1 MQYASIIHRP
11 MSEYA
16 FPVDETHFVFRL
28 RTSKDD
34 LKQVLFF
41 YADRADMAPKLS
53 FRELEMPLIRS
64 DLLYDWYEITLETQ
78 FERVAYYFL
87 LDDGNTQC
95 RFAGECFE
103 KPETH
108 IERSEYF
115 QYPFNHKA
123 DLAAVPDW
131 VKEAVV
137 YNIFPDSFA
146 DGKRCISKIGKNAT
160 YDGFPSETN
169 YGGTIKGIREN
180 LDYIKELGF
189 NCLYLNPVFAAGA
202 YHKYDLMDYMHIDPC
217 FGTDEDFKELV
228 QEAHKREIRV
238 IVDGVFNHVSWNHFS
253 FQDVLKNGKKSLYY
267 DWFYD
272 LPDPLVLPKK
282 EETPPYTCF
291 AYVANMPK
299 ANTACPSLQEYF
311 CNVGRYWIRE
321 YDVDGWRLDV
331 ANEVNDGFLRAFR
344 NAIKNEKRDAVIIGE
359 IWENA
364 EHYMTG
370 DMVDGAMNYDFR
382 RFCTQYFAEHILTAQ
397 EFDLRLSSL
406 LMRYKKQML
415 PAQLNL
421 LDGHDTCR
429 FLSLCQGDKDKM
441 ELAILFQ
448 MTFIGMPCVFYG
460 DEKGMLGITEQ
471 EYRMPMPWNEQN
483 PLSDIYRKLIT
494 LRRENPALSHGTYKT
509 IKADSMMLHYAR
521 EWNGQ
526 RIEVMMNPGNTPV
539 SCSLSG
545 DVLLKKECACDL
557 LMPTGYVVTRST
569 SYGMHH
575 L

>member
-28 RTSKDD
+28 RTGKGD
-34 LKQVLFF
+34 LKQVSFF
-41 YADRADMAPKLS
+41 YADRADMAPELTFHK
-53 FRELEMPLIRS
+53 LEMPLIRS
-64 DLLYDWYEITLETQ
+64 DLLYDWYETTLETQ
-78 FERVAYYFL
+78 YERVAYYFL
-87 LDDGNTQC
+87 LDDGKIQC
-95 RFAGECFE
+95 KFAGECFE
-103 KPETH
+103 KPEAH

-123 DLAAVPDW
+123 DLAAVPGW

-146 DGKRCISKIGKNAT
+146 DGKKNISKIGKNKT
-160 YDGFPSETN
+160 YNGFPSRTN
-169 YGGTIKGIREN
+169 YGGTINGIREN
-180 LDYIKELGF
+180 LDYIKELGC
-189 NCLYLNPVFAAGA
+189 NCLYLNPIFAAGA
-202 YHKYDLMDYMHIDPC
+202 YHKYDLMDYLHIDPC

-228 QEAHKREIRV
+228 REAHRNKIRV

-253 FQDVLKNGKKSLYY
+253 FQDVLKNGKKSPYY
-267 DWFYD
+267 DWFYS
-272 LPDPLVLPKK
+272 LPDPLALPG
-282 EETPPYTCF
+282 EAEIPSYTCF

-299 ANTACPSLQEYF
+299 TNTDCPSLQEYF
-311 CNVGRYWIRE
+311 CGVGRHWIRE

-331 ANEVNDGFLRAFR
+331 ANEVNDSFLRAFR
-344 NAIKNEKRDAVIIGE
+344 NAVKKEKPDTVIIGE
-359 IWENA
+359 IWESA

-370 DMVDGAMNYDFR
+370 DMIDGAMNYDFR
-382 RFCTQYFAEHILTAQ
+382 RFCTQYFAENILNAS

-429 FLSLCQGDKDKM
+429 FLSLCQGDIDKM

-448 MTFIGMPCVFYG
+448 MTFIGIPCVFYG
-460 DEKGMLGITEQ
+460 DEKEMTGMAES
-471 EYRMPMPWNEQN
+471 EYRMPMPWNKQSS
-483 PLSDIYRKLIT
+483 LSDIYRKLIV
-494 LRRENPALSHGTYKT
+494 LRRNNAALSHGTYETVKT
-509 IKADSMMLHYAR
+509 ESMMLHYAR

-526 RIEVMMNPGNTPV
+526 RIEIAINPGSVPAG
-539 SCSLSG
+539 CSPAG
-545 DVLLKKECACDL
+545 DVLLKKGFSCDL
-557 LMPTGYVVTRST
+557 LMPKGYVVTRSI
-569 SYGMHH
+569 SHGMHH